1 MKYLYFKAI
10 FLLSVSQ
17 FIYAADPQL
26 NSSFKVQAKIE
37 NGCSIDNIEQ
47 NMDFGKYSALSKNKV
62 VTNIINSK
70 GSWNIRCTESLPVSI
85 SIDGGENLQ
94 NNTRRMKNCSSPNY
108 LSYKLYNSSS
118 LSNEYIVGN
127 KYLLPA
133 TTPTNR
139 LANFEIYGVV
149 DLENNNEPHAAG
161 IYKDTVSIM
170 ITW

>member
-1 MKYLYFKAI
+1 K
-10 FLLSVSQ
+10 
-17 FIYAADPQL
+17 
-26 NSSFKVQAKIE
+26 NGSS
-37 NGCSIDNIEQ
+37 
-47 NMDFGKYSALSKNKV
+47 
-62 VTNIINSK
+62 T
-70 GSWNIRCTESLPVSI
+70 
-85 SIDGGENLQ
+85 
-94 NNTRRMKNCSSPNY
+94 NY

>member
-1 MKYLYFKAI
+1 
-10 FLLSVSQ
+10 
-17 FIYAADPQL
+17 
-26 NSSFKVQAKIE
+26 N
-37 NGCSIDNIEQ
+37 
-47 NMDFGKYSALSKNKV
+47 
-62 VTNIINSK
+62 
-70 GSWNIRCTESLPVSI
+70 
-85 SIDGGENLQ
+85 
-94 NNTRRMKNCSSPNY
+94 
-108 LSYKLYNSSS
+108 

>member
-1 MKYLYFKAI
+1 CG
-10 FLLSVSQ
+10 
-17 FIYAADPQL
+17 
-26 NSSFKVQAKIE
+26 AKLE
-37 NGCSIDNIEQ
+37 N
-47 NMDFGKYSALSKNKV
+47 
-62 VTNIINSK
+62 
-70 GSWNIRCTESLPVSI
+70 NIRL
-85 SIDGGENLQ
+85 
-94 NNTRRMKNCSSPNY
+94 MKNGSSTNY
-108 LSYKLYNSSS
+108 LSYKLYNSSN

>member
-1 MKYLYFKAI
+1 HTRY
-10 FLLSVSQ
+10 
-17 FIYAADPQL
+17 
-26 NSSFKVQAKIE
+26 
-37 NGCSIDNIEQ
+37 C
-47 NMDFGKYSALSKNKV
+47 ALSRGLGDV
-62 VTNIINSK
+62 
-70 GSWNIRCTESLPVSI
+70 
-85 SIDGGENLQ
+85 
-94 NNTRRMKNCSSPNY
+94 
-108 LSYKLYNSSS
+108 YKRQLYNSSS

-149 DLENNNEPHAAG
+149 DLENNNEPHVAG